1 MTNDPDQQDYT
12 TPENVEA
19 HTETARPT
27 GTEGDNP
34 ALEDTGHSKAAEGK
48 NAERKNPEDMD
59 LTPLGLSDEPARQED
74 PESFA
79 KPENS

>member
-1 MTNDPDQQDYT
+1 MTNDPTHPDYT

-19 HTETARPT
+19 HTETAQPPT

-34 ALEDTGHSKAAEGK
+34 ASAKTAPADTASAGKDAEG
-48 NAERKNPEDMD
+48 MD
-59 LTPLGLSDEPARQED
+59 LTPEGLSDEPAKQED
-74 PESFA
+74 PASVV